1 MAEISKTTQQVKRA
15 GGGVQQGEKDSLRN
29 SSLYSPATPAP
40 SAYNLVPQNFKD
52 AFFSPMGLGLLVS
65 VGALMLAKAME
76 GRGATNKLA
85 RARWAG
91 SREKTAS
98 RKLACKQL
106 IERKHNRVALYIGTP
121 KGTTFQVV
129 DNKRIIN
136 IPEDKSRLYLPDVQ
150 RGILVCGGAGSGKTF
165 SMINPLVRSA
175 IDQGLPIILY
185 DFKYSHQESATADA
199 KGQAP
204 KLAGYAA
211 MRGYE
216 VSILSPGFPESCVA
230 NPLDFLRSETD
241 AEMARQLAIVLNRN
255 FKLTSG
261 DALDSGFFANAGDQ
275 LAQAIFML
283 ARGTCFP
290 DIMMCHAI
298 LSLPKLIDRIQ
309 QASLNPWVKV
319 AFDQFLSVAGSP
331 ETAASIV
338 GTTSGLFTRFM
349 TPSTLSG
356 FCGQTNIPLDLKG
369 RKMVVFGMDKEKRD
383 VIAPLLVSILHLLCS
398 RNLAG
403 KRTEPLVLALDELPT
418 LYLPALVDWLNQNRE
433 DGLIC
438 LLGLQNLSQLEKAY
452 SKETTNAIFGGCAT
466 KAFFN
471 PQDDVAA
478 ERFSN
483 FLGDEQIKHRERSRS
498 SGGKGGASTSISE
511 QNSTRNLFEV
521 NQFNTLPEGRA
532 VIVSPGFRSGR
543 DVSIPLLEQIRI
555 PKSDINLEAK
565 SIEKWYGLQ
574 QQFISQS
581 TLREPSG
588 EELEIRHL
596 EAEMLLPLVDKKAEA
611 NNRLKNL

>member
-1 MAEISKTTQQVKRA
+1 MAKIAKTTQQV
-15 GGGVQQGEKDSLRN
+15 D
-29 SSLYSPATPAP
+29 
-40 SAYNLVPQNFKD
+40 NLVPQNFYN
-52 AFFSPMGLGLLVS
+52 AFFSPMGLALLVS

-76 GRGATNKLA
+76 GRGASNKLA

-91 SREKTAS
+91 AREKTAA
-98 RKLACKQL
+98 RKLACKQ
-106 IERKHNRVALYIGTP
+106 ITERKHNRVALYIGTP
-121 KGTTFQVV
+121 VGTKSQVV
-129 DNKRIIN
+129 DNKRITN
-136 IPEDKSRLYLPDVQ
+136 IPEDKRRLYLPDVQ

-185 DFKYSHQESATADA
+185 DFKYAHQESATAGA
-199 KGQAP
+199 KGQAA

-211 MRGYE
+211 MHGYE
-216 VSILSPGFPESCVA
+216 VSILAPGFPESCVA

-255 FKLTSG
+255 FKLSSG
-261 DALDSGFFANAGDQ
+261 GDVSDGGFFVNAGDQ

-283 ARGTCFP
+283 ARGTDFP

-309 QASLNPWVKV
+309 QAALNPWVKV

-356 FCGQTNIPLDLKG
+356 FCSQTNIPLDLKG

-383 VIAPLLVSILHLLCS
+383 VISPLLVSILHLLCS

-403 KRTEPLVLALDELPT
+403 KRTEPLLLALDELPT

-438 LLGLQNLSQLEKAY
+438 LLGLQNLSQLERAY

-483 FLGDEQIKHRERSRS
+483 FLGDEQIKYRERSRS

-532 VIVSPGFRSGR
+532 VIVSPGFRSGQN
-543 DVSIPLLEQIRI
+543 VSIPLLEQIRI
-555 PKSDINLEAK
+555 PPSDMNLESK
-565 SIEKWYGLQ
+565 SIEKWYALQ
-574 QQFISQS
+574 QKFISQS
-581 TLREPSG
+581 TLLIPSAK
-588 EELEIRHL
+588 ELERRNL
-596 EAEMLLPLVDKKAEA
+596 AAERLLPLVEKQAEA
-611 NNRLKNL
+611 NQKLKNL

>member
-1 MAEISKTTQQVKRA
+1 MAKIAKTTQPV
-15 GGGVQQGEKDSLRN
+15 D
-29 SSLYSPATPAP
+29 
-40 SAYNLVPQNFKD
+40 NLVPQNFYN
-52 AFFSPMGLGLLVS
+52 AFFSPMGLALLVS
-65 VGALMLAKAME
+65 IGALMLAKAME
-76 GRGATNKLA
+76 GRGASNKLA

-91 SREKTAS
+91 AREKTAA
-98 RKLACKQL
+98 RKLACKQ
-106 IERKHNRVALYIGTP
+106 ITERRHNRVALYIGTP
-121 KGTTFQVV
+121 VGTKSQVV
-129 DNKRIIN
+129 DNKRITN

-185 DFKYSHQESATADA
+185 DFKYAHQESATAGA
-199 KGQAP
+199 KGQAA

-211 MRGYE
+211 MHGYE
-216 VSILSPGFPESCVA
+216 VSILAPGFPESCVA

-255 FKLTSG
+255 FKLSSG
-261 DALDSGFFANAGDQ
+261 GDVSDGGFFVNAGDQ

-283 ARGTCFP
+283 ARGTDFP

-383 VIAPLLVSILHLLCS
+383 VISPLLVSILHLLCS

-403 KRTEPLVLALDELPT
+403 KRTEPLLLALDELPT

-438 LLGLQNLSQLEKAY
+438 LLGLQNLSQLERAY

-483 FLGDEQIKHRERSRS
+483 FLGNEQIKHRERSRS

-521 NQFNTLPEGRA
+521 NQFNSLPEGRTI
-532 VIVSPGFRSGR
+532 IVSPGFRSGKE
-543 DVSIPLLEQIRI
+543 VGLPLLEQIRI
-555 PKSDINLEAK
+555 PQSDRNSEVA
-565 SIEKWYGLQ
+565 SVEKWYELQ
-574 QQFISQS
+574 QEFISKS
-581 TLREPSG
+581 TLKEPSG
-588 EELEIRHL
+588 EELEIRKFS
-596 EAEMLLPLVDKKAEA
+596 AEKLLPLVDEKQQAEEA
-611 NNRLKNL
+611 LQNEV

>member
-1 MAEISKTTQQVKRA
+1 MAKIAKTTQQV
-15 GGGVQQGEKDSLRN
+15 D
-29 SSLYSPATPAP
+29 
-40 SAYNLVPQNFKD
+40 NLVPQNFYN
-52 AFFSPMGLGLLVS
+52 AFFSPMGLALLVS

-76 GRGATNKLA
+76 GRGASNKLA

-91 SREKTAS
+91 AREKTAA
-98 RKLACKQL
+98 RKLACKQ
-106 IERKHNRVALYIGTP
+106 ITERRHNRVALYIGTP
-121 KGTTFQVV
+121 VGTKSQVV
-129 DNKRIIN
+129 DNKRITN

-185 DFKYSHQESATADA
+185 DFKYAHQESATAGA

-211 MRGYE
+211 MHGYE
-216 VSILSPGFPESCVA
+216 VSILAPGFPESCVA

-255 FKLTSG
+255 FKLSSG
-261 DALDSGFFANAGDQ
+261 GDVSDGGFFVNAGDQ

-283 ARGTCFP
+283 ARGTDFP

-309 QASLNPWVKV
+309 QAALNPWVKV

-383 VIAPLLVSILHLLCS
+383 VISPLLVSILHLLCS
-398 RNLAG
+398 RNLAD
-403 KRTEPLVLALDELPT
+403 KRTEPLLLALDELPT

-438 LLGLQNLSQLEKAY
+438 LLGLQNLSQLEKSY
-452 SKETTNAIFGGCAT
+452 SRETTNAIFGGCAT

-483 FLGDEQIKHRERSRS
+483 FLGDEQIKYRERSRS

-532 VIVSPGFRSGR
+532 VIVSPGFRSGQN
-543 DVSIPLLEQIRI
+543 VSIPLLEQIRI
-555 PKSDINLEAK
+555 PPSDMNLESK
-565 SIEKWYGLQ
+565 SIEKWYELQ
-574 QQFISQS
+574 QKFISQS
-581 TLREPSG
+581 TLLIPSAK
-588 EELEIRHL
+588 ELERRNL
-596 EAEMLLPLVDKKAEA
+596 AAERLLPLVEKQAEA
-611 NNRLKNL
+611 NQKLKNL

>member
-1 MAEISKTTQQVKRA
+1 MTEISKTTQPV
-15 GGGVQQGEKDSLRN
+15 D
-29 SSLYSPATPAP
+29 
-40 SAYNLVPQNFKD
+40 NLVPQNFYN
-52 AFFSPMGLGLLVS
+52 AFFSPMGLALLVG

-76 GRGATNKLA
+76 GRGASNKLA

-91 SREKTAS
+91 AREKTAA
-98 RKLACKQL
+98 RKLACKQ
-106 IERKHNRVALYIGTP
+106 ITERRHNRVALYIGTP
-121 KGTTFQVV
+121 VGTKSQVV
-129 DNKRIIN
+129 DNKRITN

-185 DFKYSHQESATADA
+185 DFKYAHQESATSAA

-211 MRGYE
+211 MHGYE
-216 VSILSPGFPESCVA
+216 VSILAPGFPESCVA

-255 FKLTSG
+255 FKLSSG
-261 DALDSGFFANAGDQ
+261 GDVSDGGFFVNAGDQ

-283 ARGTCFP
+283 ARGTDFP

-383 VIAPLLVSILHLLCS
+383 VISPLLVSILHLLCS

-403 KRTEPLVLALDELPT
+403 KRKEPLLLALDELPT

-438 LLGLQNLSQLEKAY
+438 LLGLQNLSQLEKSY
-452 SKETTNAIFGGCAT
+452 SRETTNAIFGGCAT

-532 VIVSPGFRSGR
+532 VIVSPGFRSGQN
-543 DVSIPLLEQIRI
+543 VSIPLLEQIRI
-555 PKSDINLEAK
+555 PPSDMNLEAK
-565 SIEKWYGLQ
+565 SIEKWYELQ
-574 QQFISQS
+574 QKFISQS
-581 TLREPSG
+581 TLLIPSAQ
-588 EELEIRHL
+588 ELERRNL
-596 EAEMLLPLVDKKAEA
+596 AAERLLPLVEKQAEA
-611 NNRLKNL
+611 NQKLKNL

>member
-1 MAEISKTTQQVKRA
+1 MTAQTQSQQDISNQIIPSNLKIA
-15 GGGVQQGEKDSLRN
+15 
-29 SSLYSPATPAP
+29 LY
-40 SAYNLVPQNFKD
+40 
-52 AFFSPMGLGLLVS
+52 SPMGLALLVS
-65 VGALMLAKAME
+65 IGALVLAKFLEA
-76 GRGATNKLA
+76 RGGSNKLA

-91 SREKTAS
+91 AREKTAA
-98 RKLACKQL
+98 RKLALKQ
-106 IERKHNRVALYIGTP
+106 IQQRKHNRVALYIGTP
-121 KGTTFQVV
+121 KGASFEVV
-129 DNKRIIN
+129 GNKRITN
-136 IPEDKSRLYLPDVQ
+136 LPEDSSKLYLPDVQ
-150 RGILVCGGAGSGKTF
+150 RGILVCGGPGSGKTA
-165 SMINPLVRSA
+165 SMINPLIWSA
-175 IDQGLPIILY
+175 IDQGLPLILY
-185 DFKYSHQESATADA
+185 DFKYAHQESPTDAA

-204 KLAGYAA
+204 KLAGYAT

-216 VSILSPGFPESCVA
+216 VSILAPGFRESCIA

-255 FKLTSG
+255 FKLSSSG
-261 DALDSGFFANAGDQ
+261 DASESGFFVNAGDQ

-283 ARGTCFP
+283 ARGTNFP

-298 LSLPKLIDRIQ
+298 LSLPNLIDRIQ

-349 TPSTLSG
+349 TPSTLSA

-369 RKMVVFGMDKEKRD
+369 RKMVIFGMDKEKRD
-383 VIAPLLVSILHLLCS
+383 VISPLLVSILHLLCS

-438 LLGLQNLSQLEKAY
+438 LLGLQNLAQLEKAY

-466 KAFFN
+466 KVFFN
-471 PQDDVAA
+471 PQDDIAA

-483 FLGDEQIKHRERSRS
+483 FLGDEQIKHKERSRS

-511 QNSTRNLFEV
+511 QNSTRPLFEV
-521 NQFNTLPEGRA
+521 NQFNTLSEGRA
-532 VIVSPGFRSGR
+532 VIVSPGFRSGKN
-543 DVSIPLLEQIRI
+543 VGLPLLQQIPADI
-555 PKSDINLEAK
+555 QSDAAIAK
-565 SIEKWYGLQ
+565 SVKQWYEIQ
-574 QQFISQS
+574 QKFISQS
-581 TLREPSG
+581 TLCEPSG
-588 EELEIRHL
+588 EELENRLL
-596 EAEMLLPLVDKKAEA
+596 EAERLLPLIDKQASA
-611 NNRLKNL
+611 NERLSNI

>member
-1 MAEISKTTQQVKRA
+1 MAEISKTTQPV
-15 GGGVQQGEKDSLRN
+15 DN
-29 SSLYSPATPAP
+29 I
-40 SAYNLVPQNFKD
+40 VPQNFYN
-52 AFFSPMGLGLLVS
+52 AFFSPMGLALLVG

-76 GRGATNKLA
+76 GRGASNKLA

-91 SREKTAS
+91 AREKTAA
-98 RKLACKQL
+98 RKLACKQ
-106 IERKHNRVALYIGTP
+106 ITERRHNRVALYIGTP
-121 KGTTFQVV
+121 VGTKSQVV
-129 DNKRIIN
+129 DNKRITN

-185 DFKYSHQESATADA
+185 DFKYAHQESATSAA

-211 MRGYE
+211 MHGYE
-216 VSILSPGFPESCVA
+216 VSILAPGFPESCVA

-255 FKLTSG
+255 FKLSSG
-261 DALDSGFFANAGDQ
+261 GDVSDGGFFVNAGDQ

-283 ARGTCFP
+283 ARGTDFP

-383 VIAPLLVSILHLLCS
+383 VISPLLVSILHLLCS

-403 KRTEPLVLALDELPT
+403 KRKEPLLLALDELPT

-438 LLGLQNLSQLEKAY
+438 LLGLQNLSQLERAY

-483 FLGDEQIKHRERSRS
+483 FLGDEQIKYRERSRS

-511 QNSTRNLFEV
+511 QNSTRNLFEI
-521 NQFNTLPEGRA
+521 NQFNSLPEGRTI
-532 VIVSPGFRSGR
+532 IVSPGFRSGKE
-543 DVSIPLLEQIRI
+543 VGLPLLEQIRI
-555 PKSDINLEAK
+555 PQSDHNSEVA
-565 SIEKWYGLQ
+565 SVEKWYELQ
-574 QQFISQS
+574 QEFISKS
-581 TLREPSG
+581 TLKEPSG
-588 EELEIRHL
+588 EELEIRRFS
-596 EAEMLLPLVDKKAEA
+596 AEKLLPLVDEKQQAEEA
-611 NNRLKNL
+611 LQNEV

>member
-1 MAEISKTTQQVKRA
+1 MAKVAKISQATQQADNIV
-15 GGGVQQGEKDSLRN
+15 
-29 SSLYSPATPAP
+29 
-40 SAYNLVPQNFKD
+40 VPQNFQD
-52 AFFSPMGLGLLVS
+52 AFFSPMGLALLVS

-76 GRGATNKLA
+76 GRGASNKLA

-91 SREKTAS
+91 TREKTAA
-98 RKLACKQL
+98 RKLALKQ
-106 IERKHNRVALYIGTP
+106 IQQRKHNRVALYVGTP
-121 KGTTFQVV
+121 KGATFEVAG
-129 DNKRIIN
+129 NRRITN
-136 IPEDKSRLYLPDVQ
+136 LPEDSSRLYLPDVQ

-175 IDQGLPIILY
+175 IDQGLAIILY
-185 DFKYSHQESATADA
+185 DFKYSHQESATSAA

-204 KLAGYAA
+204 KLAGYAT

-216 VSILSPGFPESCVA
+216 VSILAPGFRESCVA
-230 NPLDFLRSETD
+230 NPLDFLRSQTD

-255 FKLTSG
+255 FKLSSG
-261 DALDSGFFANAGDQ
+261 GDSSESGFFANAGDQ

-283 ARGTCFP
+283 TRGTCFP

-298 LSLPKLIDRIQ
+298 LSLPNLIDRIQ

-331 ETAASIV
+331 ETAASII

-349 TPSTLSG
+349 TPSTLSS

-369 RKMVVFGMDKEKRD
+369 RKMVIFGMDKEKRD
-383 VIAPLLVSILHLLCS
+383 VISPLLVSILHLLCS

-403 KRTEPLVLALDELPT
+403 KRTEPLVLGLDELPT

-466 KAFFN
+466 KVFFN

-483 FLGDEQIKHRERSRS
+483 FLGNEQIKHRERSRS

-532 VIVSPGFRSGR
+532 VIVSPGFRSGKN
-543 DVSIPLLEQIRI
+543 VSIPLLEQICI
-555 PKSDINLEAK
+555 PQSDIDLEAQ
-565 SIEKWYGLQ
+565 SIKKWYKIQ

-581 TLREPSG
+581 TRSEPSG

-596 EAEMLLPLVDKKAEA
+596 EAEKLLPLIEKKAEA
-611 NNRLKNL
+611 DKRLKNL

>member
-1 MAEISKTTQQVKRA
+1 MAATSKTTVISY
-15 GGGVQQGEKDSLRN
+15 GGDVQQGKLGKIPLSNSSPASTDSL
-29 SSLYSPATPAP
+29 AHDII
-40 SAYNLVPQNFKD
+40 PQNFYD
-52 AFFSPMGLGLLVS
+52 TFFSPMGLALLVS
-65 VGALMLAKAME
+65 VGALMLAKSME
-76 GRGATNKLA
+76 GRGTSNKLA

-91 SREKTAS
+91 SREKTAA
-98 RKLACKQL
+98 RKLACKQ
-106 IERKHNRVALYIGTP
+106 ITERRHNRVALYIGTP
-121 KGTTFQVV
+121 KGTKFQVV
-129 DNKRIIN
+129 GNKRITN
-136 IPEDKSRLYLPDVQ
+136 IPEDKSRLYFPDVQ
-150 RGILVCGGAGSGKTF
+150 RGILVCGSGGSGKTF
-165 SMINPLVRSA
+165 SMINPLIRSA
-175 IDQGLPIILY
+175 IDQGLPILLY
-185 DFKYSHQESATADA
+185 DYKYAHQESEKAAS

-211 MRGYE
+211 MRGYD
-216 VSILSPGFPESCVA
+216 VSILAPGFPESCVA

-255 FKLTSG
+255 FKLSSG
-261 DALDSGFFANAGDQ
+261 GDSSESGFFVNAGDQ

-283 ARGTCFP
+283 ARGTSFP

-349 TPSTLSG
+349 TPATLSA

-369 RKMVVFGMDKEKRD
+369 RKMIIFGMDKEKRD
-383 VIAPLLVSILHLLCS
+383 VISPLLVSILHLLCS

-403 KRTEPLVLALDELPT
+403 KRTEPLLLALDELPT

-438 LLGLQNLSQLEKAY
+438 LLGLQNLSQLERAY
-452 SKETTNAIFGGCAT
+452 SKEVTNAIFGGCAT

-483 FLGDEQIKHRERSRS
+483 FLGEEQIKYRERSRS

-511 QNSTRNLFEV
+511 QNRTRKLFEV
-521 NQFNTLPEGRA
+521 NQFNSLPEGKA
-532 VIVSPGFRSGR
+532 VIVSPGFRSGK
-543 DVSIPLLEQIRI
+543 DVSIPLLEKIHI
-555 PKSDINLEAK
+555 PQSDIDSEVK
-565 SIEKWYGLQ
+565 SVEKWYEIQ
-574 QQFISQS
+574 QKFISQS
-581 TLREPSG
+581 TLREISG
-588 EELEIRHL
+588 EELERRQL
-596 EAEMLLPLVDKKAEA
+596 EAERLLPLMDKKVAA